1 MGRVIVG
8 VDGSDNSRAA
18 LRWALDHAGPDDEVV
33 GVNVWD
39 LPATTGLEGV
49 GLNFEEFEAA
59 AHAALDDAVARLD
72 EVDAARVTPEVHQG
86 HPGRVLI
93 DLSEGA
99 DLLVVGSRG
108 HGGFLSLVL
117 GSVSTYAVHHAR
129 CPVVVI
135 PVPGD

>member
-8 VDGSDNSRAA
+8 VDGSDNSKAA
-18 LRWALDHAGPDDEVV
+18 LRWGVDHAGPDDEVV
-33 GVNVWD
+33 AVNVWEF
-39 LPATTGLEGV
+39 PATRGLEGV
-49 GLNFEEFEAA
+49 GLNFEDFEAA
-59 AHAALDDAVARLD
+59 AERALDDAVATLD
-72 EVDAARVTPEVHQG
+72 GVDASRVTREVHQG

-99 DLLVVGSRG
+99 DVLVVGSRG
-108 HGGFLSLVL
+108 HGGFLALVL

-135 PVPGD
+135 PVASN